1 VAHYPIHAY
10 DNPELAPLGLS
21 AARRYAQIAPSSP
34 HAQHMPSHIFTRLGL
49 WQDSIASNLASV
61 VATRESVEMH
71 MGGASHQLHAMDY
84 LVYAYLQCGQE
95 SDARKIIEELH
106 SIPGM
111 TADDLSYPL
120 TEFPARYVLELHGW
134 SEAAALEIP
143 RGVSLGDHATI
154 FWARAIGAARSGDAA
169 AARRDLKELEA
180 LKSPPGQQRYS
191 TRESE
196 IRLEEARAWVA
207 FAEGKG
213 EDAARLLRAAA
224 DREDVARFELA
235 IPAREMLGELL
246 LELKQPSQA
255 LAEFET
261 SLRLSPNRFNAL
273 YGAGHAAELAGNSK
287 KAASYYAQL
296 LKTCDGGA
304 HSDRP
309 ELSRAKLSANACSGA
324 FVTPCDPRICMW
336 SRSGCSLWTPMPKS
350 LYALLCFEVAC
361 QSAYE

>member
-1 VAHYPIHAY
+1 
-10 DNPELAPLGLS
+10 
-21 AARRYAQIAPSSP
+21 
-34 HAQHMPSHIFTRLGL
+34 M
-49 WQDSIASNLASV
+49 
-61 VATRESVEMH
+61 
-71 MGGASHQLHAMDY
+71 
-84 LVYAYLQCGQE
+84 
-95 SDARKIIEELH
+95 
-106 SIPGM
+106 
-111 TADDLSYPL
+111 
-120 TEFPARYVLELHGW
+120 
-134 SEAAALEIP
+134 
-143 RGVSLGDHATI
+143 
-154 FWARAIGAARSGDAA
+154 
-169 AARRDLKELEA
+169 
-180 LKSPPGQQRYS
+180 RYS

-246 LELKQPSQA
+246 LELKQPAQA

-296 LKTCDGGA
+296 LKICDGGA

-309 ELSRAKLSANACSGA
+309 ELTRAKTSADACFGPAMLVS
-324 FVTPCDPRICMW
+324 PCAPKMCVQTF
-336 SRSGCSLWTPMPKS
+336 SGCWWVTPMPTS
-350 LYALLCFEVAC
+350 LDALLCFGKEAACQSARDCLSVPPSLSKGELGPRRLRGWYPVVGREVAC
-361 QSAYE
+361 QSV